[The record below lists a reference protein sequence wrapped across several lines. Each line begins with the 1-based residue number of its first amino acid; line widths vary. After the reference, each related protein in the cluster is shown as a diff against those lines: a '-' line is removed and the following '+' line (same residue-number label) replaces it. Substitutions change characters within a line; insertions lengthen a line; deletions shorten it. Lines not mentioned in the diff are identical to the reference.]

1 MTSCYIAS
9 VAWRQDHTI
18 TTKLATCV
26 YIPCLKR
33 WSLGYWGAVRHELRN
48 PQYLVVKVLKN
59 KKFFG
64 SCSARRS
71 FLQNLEY
78 SVLHSELVVHNI
90 MALIALSLV
99 HVYAIM
105 FFVIWSSLISPTIG
119 PDSKSSLP
127 QSGPFCGEWWY
138 HYTTCTAFS
147 WVSPIAKHGSWSGIF
162 RNKMELFRLILSCN
176 PAFFILSY
184 ATPASAGR
192 SEVKDGQDLQ
202 STDPYPS
209 VG

>member
-1 MTSCYIAS
+1 MLRWYGDRIILLRPNWPPAYTFPAS
-9 VAWRQDHTI
+9 RDDLWDTGVRWGMN
-18 TTKLATCV
+18 CV
-26 YIPCLKR
+26 IHSTWWWKF
-33 WSLGYWGAVRHELRN
+33 W
-48 PQYLVVKVLKN
+48 KIKN
-59 KKFFG
+59 FFG

-78 SVLHSELVVHNI
+78 SVLHSELVFHNNI
-90 MALIALSLV
+90 MALLALSLV

-119 PDSKSSLP
+119 PDSESSLP

-147 WVSPIAKHGSWSGIF
+147 WVSPIAKHGSWGGIF
-162 RNKMELFRLILSCN
+162 RNTVELFRLILSCN